1 MEETNSKKRFKK
13 STIIKI
19 IFLLYILTLCSTWA
33 ISMKYNN
40 FIGPPD
46 ERMKYDVCKYIYE
59 NKTLPHGGD
68 EQIRDEIWGLSYGFT
83 PILSYMFS
91 AVFMKIT
98 SVFTSNTDIIFISS
112 RFVSVICMVMYA
124 FMNILISKKLFK
136 DKIYRYLFVAL
147 VTLLPQVVFLGSYL
161 NNDALALLSISVIVY
176 SWLIGLEKDWN
187 YKSCILLGI
196 GIGVCALSYYNAYG
210 YILLSVIMYF
220 TSNLIKKIS
229 IKTILKKGLII
240 SAIAFLIAGW
250 WFIRSIV
257 LYNGDFLG
265 LDTSRKYGELY
276 AQEQYKPSN
285 RSTPAKMNTPIT
297 SMLFDQKWIKT
308 TIDSFIGYYGHMSIR
323 MNDYIYLGY
332 NIIFIIAIIGILF
345 KLFKKII
352 NRIKQKIDK
361 EDKKEIGKNQ
371 KEKRLL
377 NIIMFISI
385 IIPIFLSIYY
395 SYYSDFQPQGR
406 YIMPIIIPFM
416 YFIVKGIKTIA
427 DKLVKNC
434 KIKNTILGSIICVWA
449 IMPVIIYFVYIK

>member
-1 MEETNSKKRFKK
+1 M
-13 STIIKI
+13 
-19 IFLLYILTLCSTWA
+19 
-33 ISMKYNN
+33 
-40 FIGPPD
+40 
-46 ERMKYDVCKYIYE
+46 
-59 NKTLPHGGD
+59 
-68 EQIRDEIWGLSYGFT
+68 
-83 PILSYMFS
+83 
-91 AVFMKIT
+91 
-98 SVFTSNTDIIFISS
+98 
-112 RFVSVICMVMYA
+112 
-124 FMNILISKKLFK
+124 
-136 DKIYRYLFVAL
+136 
-147 VTLLPQVVFLGSYL
+147 
-161 NNDALALLSISVIVY
+161 
-176 SWLIGLEKDWN
+176 IGLEKDWN